1 MTQPMFSKSGRFF
14 TKDGLFYGQ
23 SKTEKSEGWR
33 KLECYL
39 PSAPGTLGEPLVKSA
54 ERWLNEFDGGIRK
67 ASFLGGFCE
76 ISPDGEVFKIDDE
89 GNKVIAKPRGQHL
102 KKTKEVV

>member
-23 SKTEKSEGWR
+23 SKTEKGEGWR

-39 PSAPGTLGEPLVKSA
+39 PAAPGTLGEPLAKSA
-54 ERWLNEFDGGIRK
+54 ERWLKEFDSGIRK

-76 ISPDGEVFKIDDE
+76 LSSSGDVVKLDKD
-89 GNKVIAKPRGQHL
+89 GNKVAIKPRGQHL
-102 KKTKEVV
+102 KKTKGVV